1 MKDFEKAERDL
12 KAAEELEPKGMQ
24 VWFVEM
30 TKKNSTEYSIC
41 HIDIAQRGGPTPA

>member
-24 VWFVEM
+24 V
-30 TKKNSTEYSIC
+30 
-41 HIDIAQRGGPTPA
+41 

>member
-24 VWFVEM
+24 
-30 TKKNSTEYSIC
+30 
-41 HIDIAQRGGPTPA
+41 D